1 MNVSR
6 KLTLLL
12 LALLPFTVSAQSD
25 DGETGI
31 AGFDEF
37 RKSLLDDFN
46 TARSQIL
53 DDYNDFR
60 EQIMADYVEFVRQAW
75 REFEC
80 EPPLP
85 APKDIPIPPVV
96 IPREDRVKP
105 VEERKV
111 PIDEVILPL
120 MLTPQPEPVF
130 KIKEI
135 PALHEDYVYFTLFGT
150 DVKARFNPA
159 DKVVVTGTDENTIA
173 DAIQAMDAN
182 KYDNTLLDC
191 LSIREGLKLSDW
203 AYLQLIDA
211 LAEKIYGK
219 DENSAALFTMYMYM
233 MSGYKVRVGTD
244 GDRLYMMFAC
254 EELIYNGMRF
264 MVDGTLF
271 YGIDDLPARMHIC
284 EASFEKEQELSLVL
298 KSGQHFAYKGSEPR
312 RIVAKD
318 YPDVSVEVSVN
329 ENLMKF
335 YDTYPTSHIGDNK
348 MTRWAMYANVELDE
362 RVRNRIYPTLMAA
375 IYGLSEVE
383 AVNRLLNI
391 VQTGLV
397 YGYDSEIWGEDR
409 VFFAEESLYYPY
421 SDCEDRA
428 VLFSRLVRD
437 LLGLDVALVMVPGHM
452 LAAVHFNDDVR
463 GSYLTLDGR
472 DFVLCEPTCS
482 EGAPVGLVNLDD
494 NAKLQVYLLE
504 KTNYPMDFEL
514 MEETFDDADE
524 AAGKKTDEEVE
535 HSLIPYFDGAKWGY
549 KNNAGEIVVKCEY
562 DSVSDNALYGDKH
575 MYVAQ
580 KDDKLYLYDYDGFLT
595 IDCDDYI
602 PLDLNE
608 VDGAKYD
615 FYGIL
620 KWEGEWYITDFVVM
634 VEASKVFLN
643 EYDMDS
649 VTYKDNVYCR
659 LPAGNRHMERFIIVK
674 RKSDE
679 KWGVINVHGKTVVP
693 FEYDRITFTKNDK
706 STLLLYNARS
716 GEEKLHKL

>member
-25 DGETGI
+25 DGETGV
-31 AGFDEF
+31 ADFDEF

-46 TARSQIL
+46 STRSQII

-60 EQIMADYVEFVRQAW
+60 ERIMAEYVEFVRQAW

-85 APKDIPIPPVV
+85 APEDIPIPPVV

-159 DKVVVTGTDENTIA
+159 DKVVVRGTDENAIA
-173 DAIQAMDAN
+173 GAIQAMDAN

-191 LSIREGLKLSDW
+191 LALRKGLNLSDW

-211 LAEKIYGK
+211 FAKKLYGSDK
-219 DENSAALFTMYMYM
+219 NSAAVFASYLYM

-244 GDRLYMMFAC
+244 DRKIYMLFAC
-254 EELIYNGMRF
+254 EEQIYNRNAFIVGN
-264 MVDGTLF
+264 TAF
-271 YGIDDLPARMHIC
+271 YGIDELPARMYIC
-284 EASFEKEQELSLVL
+284 EAAFEKEQELSLAV
-298 KSGQHFAYKGSEPR
+298 KGGQRFAYNASAPR
-312 RIVAKD
+312 RITAKD
-318 YPDVSVEVSVN
+318 YPEVSVEVVVN

-335 YDTYPTSHIGDNK
+335 YDTYPTSHIGNNL

-362 RVRNRIYPTLMAA
+362 RVRNGVYPALAAA
-375 IYGLSEVE
+375 INGMSEVD

-437 LLGLDVALVMVPGHM
+437 LVGLDVALVMVPGHM
-452 LAAVHFNDDVR
+452 LAAVHFNSEVC
-463 GSYLTLDGR
+463 GSFMTLDGR
-472 DFVLCEPTCS
+472 NFVLCEPTCS
-482 EGAPVGLVNLDD
+482 DGAPVGLVKLDD
-494 NAKLQVYLLE
+494 DAKLQVYLLE
-504 KTNYPMDFEL
+504 KSDCQ
-514 MEETFDDADE
+514 
-524 AAGKKTDEEVE
+524 VE
-535 HSLIPYFDGAKWGY
+535 
-549 KNNAGEIVVKCEY
+549 
-562 DSVSDNALYGDKH
+562 
-575 MYVAQ
+575 
-580 KDDKLYLYDYDGFLT
+580 
-595 IDCDDYI
+595 
-602 PLDLNE
+602 
-608 VDGAKYD
+608 
-615 FYGIL
+615 
-620 KWEGEWYITDFVVM
+620 
-634 VEASKVFLN
+634 
-643 EYDMDS
+643 
-649 VTYKDNVYCR
+649 
-659 LPAGNRHMERFIIVK
+659 
-674 RKSDE
+674 
-679 KWGVINVHGKTVVP
+679 
-693 FEYDRITFTKNDK
+693 
-706 STLLLYNARS
+706 
-716 GEEKLHKL
+716 

>member
-31 AGFDEF
+31 ADFDEF
-37 RKSLLDDFN
+37 RKLLLDDFN
-46 TARSQIL
+46 TARSQML

-60 EQIMADYVEFVRQAW
+60 ERIMAEYVEFVRQAW
-75 REFEC
+75 RNFEC

-85 APKDIPIPPVV
+85 VPEDTPIPPVV

-130 KIKEI
+130 TIKEM

-159 DKVVVTGTDENTIA
+159 DKVVVTGTDENAIA

-191 LSIREGLKLSDW
+191 LAIREGLKLSDW

-233 MSGYKVRVGTD
+233 MSGYKVRIGATD
-244 GDRLYMMFAC
+244 GNIYMLFAC
-254 EELIYNGMRF
+254 EEQIYNKNMFIVG
-264 MVDGTLF
+264 GTLF

-284 EASFEKEQELSLVL
+284 EAPFEKEQELSLVL
-298 KSGQHFAYKGSEPR
+298 KSGQRFAYKGSAPR

-335 YDTYPTSHIGDNK
+335 YDTYPTSHIGDNE

-362 RVRNRIYPTLMAA
+362 RVRNRIYPTLSSA
-375 IYGLSEVE
+375 ISGLSEVE

-421 SDCEDRA
+421 SDCEDRT

-437 LLGLDVALVMVPGHM
+437 LVGLDVALVMVPGHM
-452 LAAVHFNDDVR
+452 LAAVNMKSDVHGAYTTFN
-463 GSYLTLDGR
+463 GKK
-472 DFVLCEPTCS
+472 FILCEPTCVD
-482 EGAPVGLVNLDD
+482 GAPVGLVNIDD
-494 NAKLQVYLLE
+494 GARLQMILLE
-504 KTNYPMDFEL
+504 N
-514 MEETFDDADE
+514 
-524 AAGKKTDEEVE
+524 
-535 HSLIPYFDGAKWGY
+535 DGVY
-549 KNNAGEIVVKCEY
+549 K
-562 DSVSDNALYGDKH
+562 
-575 MYVAQ
+575 
-580 KDDKLYLYDYDGFLT
+580 
-595 IDCDDYI
+595 
-602 PLDLNE
+602 
-608 VDGAKYD
+608 
-615 FYGIL
+615 
-620 KWEGEWYITDFVVM
+620 
-634 VEASKVFLN
+634 
-643 EYDMDS
+643 
-649 VTYKDNVYCR
+649 
-659 LPAGNRHMERFIIVK
+659 
-674 RKSDE
+674 
-679 KWGVINVHGKTVVP
+679 
-693 FEYDRITFTKNDK
+693 
-706 STLLLYNARS
+706 
-716 GEEKLHKL
+716 

>member
-1 MNVSR
+1 MIMKRYFV
-6 KLTLLL
+6 LLL
-12 LALLPFTVSAQSD
+12 ITLSPFLLPAQNDDSD
-25 DGETGI
+25 DAKGN
-31 AGFDEF
+31 FDSYRASLIEEFYGSEGKMITEFDDF
-37 RKSLLDDFN
+37 RKK
-46 TARSQIL
+46 AI
-53 DDYNDFR
+53 
-60 EQIMADYVEFVRQAW
+60 ADYVEFVRQAW

-159 DKVVVTGTDENTIA
+159 DKVVVTGTDENAIA

-191 LSIREGLKLSDW
+191 LAIREGLKLSDW

-254 EELIYNGMRF
+254 EEQIYNKNMFIVG
-264 MVDGTLF
+264 GTSF
-271 YGIDDLPARMHIC
+271 YGIDELPVRMHIC
-284 EASFEKEQELSLVL
+284 EAPFEKEQELSLVV
-298 KSGQHFAYKGSEPR
+298 KGGQRFAYKGSAPR

-318 YPDVSVEVSVN
+318 YPDASVEVSVN

-335 YDTYPTSHIGDNK
+335 YETYPTSKIGDNV

-362 RVRNRIYPTLMAA
+362 RVKNSVYPTLSAA
-375 IYGLSEVE
+375 INGLSEIE
-383 AVNRLLNI
+383 AVNRLLNF

-397 YGYDSEIWGEDR
+397 YGYDNEIWGEDR

-421 SDCEDRA
+421 ADCEDRT

-437 LLGLDVALVMVPGHM
+437 LMGLDVALVMVPGHM
-452 LAAVHFNDDVR
+452 LAAVNMKSDVHGAYTTFN
-463 GSYLTLDGR
+463 GKK
-472 DFVLCEPTCS
+472 FILCEPTCVD
-482 EGAPVGLVNLDD
+482 GAPVGLVNIDD
-494 NAKLQVYLLE
+494 GARLQMILLE
-504 KTNYPMDFEL
+504 N
-514 MEETFDDADE
+514 
-524 AAGKKTDEEVE
+524 
-535 HSLIPYFDGAKWGY
+535 DGVY
-549 KNNAGEIVVKCEY
+549 K
-562 DSVSDNALYGDKH
+562 
-575 MYVAQ
+575 
-580 KDDKLYLYDYDGFLT
+580 
-595 IDCDDYI
+595 
-602 PLDLNE
+602 
-608 VDGAKYD
+608 
-615 FYGIL
+615 
-620 KWEGEWYITDFVVM
+620 
-634 VEASKVFLN
+634 
-643 EYDMDS
+643 
-649 VTYKDNVYCR
+649 
-659 LPAGNRHMERFIIVK
+659 
-674 RKSDE
+674 
-679 KWGVINVHGKTVVP
+679 
-693 FEYDRITFTKNDK
+693 
-706 STLLLYNARS
+706 
-716 GEEKLHKL
+716 

>member
-1 MNVSR
+1 MKRYFV
-6 KLTLLL
+6 LLL
-12 LALLPFTVSAQSD
+12 ITLSPFLLPAQNDDSD
-25 DGETGI
+25 DAKGN
-31 AGFDEF
+31 FDSYRASLIESFYGSKEKMVTEF
-37 RKSLLDDFN
+37 DDF
-46 TARSQIL
+46 RSKAIA
-53 DDYNDFR
+53 
-60 EQIMADYVEFVRQAW
+60 EYVEFVRQAW

-135 PALHEDYVYFTLFGT
+135 PTLHEDYVYFTLFGT

-159 DKVVVTGTDENTIA
+159 DKVVVTGTDENAIA

-191 LSIREGLKLSDW
+191 LAIREGLKLSDW

-284 EASFEKEQELSLVL
+284 EAPFEKEQELSLVL
-298 KSGQHFAYKGSEPR
+298 KSGQRFAYKGSAPR

-335 YDTYPTSHIGDNK
+335 YDTYPTSHIGDNE
-348 MTRWAMYANVELDE
+348 MTHWAMYANVELDE
-362 RVRNRIYPTLMAA
+362 QLRNRIYPELATQIHGM
-375 IYGLSEVE
+375 SEVE

-421 SDCEDRA
+421 SDCEDRT

-437 LLGLDVALVMVPGHM
+437 LVGLDVALVMVPGHM

-463 GSYLTLDGR
+463 GSYMTLDGR

-504 KTNYPMDFEL
+504 RANST
-514 MEETFDDADE
+514 
-524 AAGKKTDEEVE
+524 
-535 HSLIPYFDGAKWGY
+535 
-549 KNNAGEIVVKCEY
+549 
-562 DSVSDNALYGDKH
+562 
-575 MYVAQ
+575 
-580 KDDKLYLYDYDGFLT
+580 
-595 IDCDDYI
+595 
-602 PLDLNE
+602 
-608 VDGAKYD
+608 
-615 FYGIL
+615 
-620 KWEGEWYITDFVVM
+620 
-634 VEASKVFLN
+634 
-643 EYDMDS
+643 
-649 VTYKDNVYCR
+649 VYC
-659 LPAGNRHMERFIIVK
+659 LMK
-674 RKSDE
+674 
-679 KWGVINVHGKTVVP
+679 
-693 FEYDRITFTKNDK
+693 
-706 STLLLYNARS
+706 
-716 GEEKLHKL
+716 EE